1 MHVSRRSLGILPPAL
16 KAFLKRLYM
25 FSARG
30 FGTITHVATDEPV
43 AALTFDDG
51 PEPTFTP
58 RLLEVL
64 ERHDARGTFF
74 MVGLAASR
82 QRQLVERIARGGHAI
97 GNHSWDHVSFPLLR
111 SRWRRIQIRW
121 CQEALAPHGT
131 RLFRPPWGHQSFASH
146 LDALI
151 LGYRVVTWNLMAED
165 WADDGATVLAERVRN
180 GLRPGSI
187 VLFHDALYRTD
198 ELRYR
203 DREQTVRAVE
213 ILLEELGERYR
224 FVTVPELLRLGR
236 PRRWHWYKRSDLD
249 WLRKQL

>member
-1 MHVSRRSLGILPPAL
+1 MWPAL
-16 KAFLKRLYM
+16 KTLLKRAYM
-25 FSARG
+25 HSAGG

-58 RLLEVL
+58 RLLEIL
-64 ERHDARGTFF
+64 ERHGARGTFF

-82 QRQLVERIARGGHAI
+82 QRELVERVARGGHAI

-111 SRWRRIQIRW
+111 SRWRRLQIRW
-121 CQEALAPHGT
+121 CEEVLAPHGR
-131 RLFRPPWGHQSFASH
+131 RLFRPPWGHQNLASH
-146 LDALI
+146 LDALR

-165 WADDGATVLAERVRN
+165 WADDSAEVLAERVLG

-187 VLFHDALYRTD
+187 VLFHDALFRTH
-198 ELRYR
+198 ELRCR
-203 DREQTVRAVE
+203 DREPTLRAVE
-213 ILLEELGERYR
+213 ILLAELAGRYR

-236 PRRWHWYKRSDLD
+236 PRRWHWYKPSDLD
-249 WLRKQL
+249 WLRKQV